1 MSFYLLGLTGYDG
14 RTFCAIRYRFK
25 ACSRYLIGR
34 DLITDH
40 YKRKWILAPLPYLF
54 LLILIVYASG
64 KRVMFYEKGNT
75 RM

>member
-40 YKRKWILAPLPYLF
+40 YKRKVDTRTTALSFYGK
-54 LLILIVYASG
+54 ASV
-64 KRVMFYEKGNT
+64 KC
-75 RM
+75 

>member
-1 MSFYLLGLTGYDG
+1 MTDGHFVPSDTGSKPVVD
-14 RTFCAIRYRFK
+14 IK
-25 ACSRYLIGR
+25 DR

>member
-1 MSFYLLGLTGYDG
+1 MSFCLLGLNGYDG

-40 YKRKWILAPLPYLF
+40 HKKKVDTRTIALSFYGK
-54 LLILIVYASG
+54 ASV
-64 KRVMFYEKGNT
+64 KC
-75 RM
+75 

>member
-1 MSFYLLGLTGYDG
+1 MSFCLPGLNGYDG

-40 YKRKWILAPLPYLF
+40 YKRKVDTRTTALSFYGK
-54 LLILIVYASG
+54 ASV
-64 KRVMFYEKGNT
+64 KC
-75 RM
+75 